1 MIPNPKACTVKIK
14 DLKNCTSLEDS
25 EMEKEFTQGN
35 IVDRKQRFT
44 AQLVLYCIE
53 AIFRDC
59 SPSHA
64 TWSDV
69 WP

>member
-44 AQLVLYCIE
+44 A
-53 AIFRDC
+53 
-59 SPSHA
+59 
-64 TWSDV
+64 
-69 WP
+69 